1 MFGGKNKMAVRRQLR
16 LLFQE
21 PQVGGAITVERTE
34 LGTGEYPR
42 PQQRMKTPEDARKWV
57 PGLRGLRL
65 EDCAV
70 YQCRRCRAVLGDS
83 LHLCAQEGTLRLLV
97 CFSEFL
103 RILTARRVGRK
114 EKKKRAKL
122 HILLTAIVPVTY
134 TVPEVTDDVVVEDNL
149 MVCVEGDL
157 IGCTYNMLNC
167 RSCGTGVGFKLYCSK
182 SLAYLRGLFCLF
194 KDSIICYL
202 LKTKTTVE
210 ASKVICPPVS
220 LKDHVQQLKE
230 NLVLVHK
237 RIELLIKKLEDLN
250 QQTALVENPGYKPR
264 PHGHGAGS
272 TRKKSKQ
279 LTG

>member
-21 PQVGGAITVERTE
+21 PQVRGAITVERTE

-97 CFSEFL
+97 CF
-103 RILTARRVGRK
+103 K
-114 EKKKRAKL
+114 
-122 HILLTAIVPVTY
+122 
-134 TVPEVTDDVVVEDNL
+134 VTDDVVVEDNL

-230 NLVLVHK
+230 NLVLLHK